1 MASSHLPVCAHAPQ
15 LSLHPTAPTSKAP
28 WNPPSIP
35 PPGRCQVRIVSE
47 TLPCKSFMPPPA
59 HRGQVRR
66 AGRASHAPRPAVSSE
81 VHASPPFSHTWAKRR
96 RGVTVTIPPSN
107 PPIVTRAHLHHRL
120 NGYRYEKRLTMS
132 TVCNGGS
139 GRRGWA
145 AFLAPSLQKLHGSGP
160 RCNSSVLAVECQTLG
175 LLNRKVLPRRNTNG
189 YIASVGGS
197 TFPSPTLVQSCMPS
211 PEKDFPSP
219 PSIFATS
226 CSQRHCPQTLAIVSE
241 AEDKDQRAGTIKTA
255 TTTYVK

>member
-175 LLNRKVLPRRNTNG
+175 
-189 YIASVGGS
+189 YS
-197 TFPSPTLVQSCMPS
+197 
-211 PEKDFPSP
+211 
-219 PSIFATS
+219 
-226 CSQRHCPQTLAIVSE
+226 
-241 AEDKDQRAGTIKTA
+241 
-255 TTTYVK
+255 